1 MDASPIPS
9 GHDVAPRRR
18 RRSGVRRK
26 KPDGRRWINRRAR
39 QLQSLYTATLRVN
52 GRELSLDTVA
62 EIARA
67 AELGAIAEDMRQR
80 LLRGQRVSP
89 NHLVRCERLAAAAK
103 RALLRSTPAK
113 PPQPQVSSSLSDI
126 IEGEA

>member
-1 MDASPIPS
+1 M
-9 GHDVAPRRR
+9 RRT
-18 RRSGVRRK
+18 
-26 KPDGRRWINRRAR
+26 R
-39 QLQSLYTATLRVN
+39 QLREHYTATLRVN
-52 GRELSLDTVA
+52 GRELSLDAVA

-67 AELGAIAEDMRQR
+67 AELGAIAESLRQR
-80 LLRGQRVSP
+80 FLHGQRVSP

-113 PPQPQVSSSLSDI
+113 PPQPHQASSSLSDI